1 MILRRIR
8 AIFLLILLIFII
20 FFAFRGLYFFK
31 KDFIS
36 SKKVIVIDPGH
47 GGKDSGTIGFNNSYE
62 KDINLDISKKLYKK
76 LKSMGYKVILTRA
89 TDEFID
95 NNTRAD
101 IANKKRARVFI
112 SIHGN
117 AIENNNTVNGV
128 QVLYYPD
135 RESTINDP
143 NSDSLA
149 QIILDK
155 LLEET
160 GADNK
165 GIVDR
170 PDLIVLNQTKMPAII
185 VECGFL
191 SNESEEKLLL
201 TDDYQDKIVDSIVDG
216 LENYFELNLDN

>member
-1 MILRRIR
+1 
-8 AIFLLILLIFII
+8 
-20 FFAFRGLYFFK
+20 
-31 KDFIS
+31 
-36 SKKVIVIDPGH
+36 
-47 GGKDSGTIGFNNSYE
+47 
-62 KDINLDISKKLYKK
+62 
-76 LKSMGYKVILTRA
+76 MGYKVILTRA

-160 GADNK
+160 GANNK

-191 SNESEEKLLL
+191 SNENEEKLLL
-201 TDDYQDKIVDSIVDG
+201 TDDYQDKIVDSIVNG